1 MSNIQTAISHFVEVE
16 EVKKSLGSAMVEVSE
31 LLRNS
36 DADRARQYLADRIL
50 GISIDLSNRAENGN
64 TVRIKYGLP
73 MNHARDIQSLV
84 ASMALRLAWNISA
97 GRLDLS

>member
-16 EVKKSLGSAMVEVSE
+16 EVKKSLDSAMVEVSE

-50 GISIDLSNRAENGN
+50 GISIDLSNRAEN
-64 TVRIKYGLP
+64 
-73 MNHARDIQSLV
+73 HARDIQSLV
-84 ASMALRLAWNISA
+84 ASMALRLARNISA
-97 GRLDLS
+97 GRLDL